1 MNRRY
6 LVGGAAAAAALV
18 LFLLLG
24 SLFTVRQGQQAL
36 VLQFGNAV
44 RVVSEPGLH
53 MKVPFIQS
61 AEYLERRVL
70 DFDAPSVELVLGDQ
84 KRLVVDAFA
93 RYRIADPLLF
103 RQSVGSELAFRGR
116 LEPIIFSSLRSSF
129 GGVSLFQ
136 VLSRERAQ
144 LLSRLREEANR
155 SLGRF
160 GVELVDVRIKRAD
173 LPAENSQAIFRRMQT
188 ERDREAKQLR
198 AEGAEIGQRI
208 RAGADR
214 ERRVI
219 IAEAQRASEVLR
231 GQGDAEAIRI
241 FAEAFGQDAGFFDFY
256 RSMQAYR
263 TALGGDGATS
273 LVLSPQNEFFRYFNE
288 LGAGGIPGG
297 QGLLG
302 QRPGAA
308 PAPSAAVDGGAAQA
322 APTPPPPASAPLPL
336 SPAAPR
342 IAAPQ
347 PEGQPA
353 TPQ

>member
-1 MNRRY
+1 MNNRRY
-6 LVGGAAAAAALV
+6 LAGAAPAALAVV
-18 LFLLLG
+18 LLQG

-44 RVVSEPGLH
+44 RVVSEPGLNV
-53 MKVPFIQS
+53 KVPFIQGV
-61 AEYLERRVL
+61 EYLEKRVL

-93 RYRIADPLLF
+93 RYRIANPLLF
-103 RQSVGSELAFRGR
+103 RQSVGSELSFRGR
-116 LEPIIFSSLRSSF
+116 LEPIVFSSLRSIF

-136 VLSRERAQ
+136 VLSQDRAQ
-144 LLSRLREEANR
+144 LMGRLRDEANK
-155 SLGRF
+155 SLARF

-231 GQGDAEAIRI
+231 GQGDAEAIRV
-241 FAEAFGQDAGFFDFY
+241 FAEAFGQDVNFFDFY

-273 LVLSPQNEFFRYFNE
+273 FVLSPQSEFFRYFNDFDVRGE
-288 LGAGGIPGG
+288 KGGVAGGPDLA
-297 QGLLG
+297 QGS
-302 QRPGAA
+302 AA
-308 PAPSAAVDGGAAQA
+308 PAAAAPAAVATTP
-322 APTPPPPASAPLPL
+322 APVVTP
-336 SPAAPR
+336 R
-342 IAAPQ
+342 
-347 PEGQPA
+347 
-353 TPQ
+353 